1 MSVLLRPS
9 LGATLLAL
17 ASSVS
22 FAQTATSETS
32 EGDGG
37 KASRARLAVCNAD
50 VAKLCPDAKGGKRR
64 ACLKENTA
72 KLSPEC
78 ATAYADVEA
87 KAKAMREACAD
98 DVKAH
103 CADTG
108 AGKGGQGGVV
118 QCLRSNAAKL
128 SSACSAAVS
137 ARFGS

>member
-1 MSVLLRPS
+1 MSVLLRPI

-17 ASSVS
+17 ASSLS
-22 FAQTATSETS
+22 FAQTTTTEPSSEA
-32 EGDGG
+32 DAG

-50 VAKLCPDAKGGKRR
+50 LAKLCPDAKGGKRR

-72 KLSPEC
+72 KLSSEC

-108 AGKGGQGGVV
+108 AGKGGRGVV
-118 QCLRSNAAKL
+118 QCLRSNTAKL
-128 SSACSAAVS
+128 SSACNAAIS